1 VTAGEWLRKYTSI
14 FQLAGIE
21 AAADETRVLLGHALK
36 LSKSEVFARPESILS
51 GEELVRLAGLADR
64 RLRRE
69 PSAYITQNKEF
80 YGLEFLV
87 DSRVLI
93 PRPETE
99 LLVEEAVKFGLAL
112 VERNKKAI
120 TIVDVGTG
128 SGAIA
133 ISLATH
139 VPGSIIHAVD
149 ISTAALEVAAINI
162 ERHGLANRVI
172 PMQSDLLQQI
182 NCKVDIIAANLPY
195 IPQSGMR
202 LLQPEIIEYE
212 PEVALQGG
220 VRGTEVIGSLLEQ
233 VPAIINQNG
242 AVFLE
247 IGEGQEGEIMPVI
260 VRCLPGC
267 GVTLI
272 KDPAGINRVIKIE
285 AKGLLTSI

>member
-1 VTAGEWLRKYTSI
+1 MTAGEWLRKYTAI
-14 FQLAGIE
+14 FQKAAIE
-21 AAADETRVLLGHALK
+21 EAADEARVLLCHALK
-36 LSKSEVFARPESILS
+36 LSKAAIFAQPERMITTD
-51 GEELVRLAGLADR
+51 ELALLEGLADR

-69 PSAYITQNKEF
+69 PSAYITQSKEF

-99 LLVEEAVKFGLAL
+99 LLVEEAVKFGLAW
-112 VERNKKAI
+112 VERHKKAI
-120 TIVDVGTG
+120 TVVDVGTG

-133 ISLATH
+133 IALATH
-139 VPGSIIHAVD
+139 VPFSIIHAVD

-162 ERHGLANRVI
+162 ERHGLTNRVI

-202 LLQPEIIEYE
+202 LLQTEITEYE

-220 VRGTEVIGSLLEQ
+220 VRGTEVIVRLLEQ
-233 VPAIINQNG
+233 VLAIINQNG

-247 IGEGQEGEIMPVI
+247 IGEGQEGEIMKVI

>member
-1 VTAGEWLRKYTSI
+1 
-14 FQLAGIE
+14 
-21 AAADETRVLLGHALK
+21 LL
-36 LSKSEVFARPESILS
+36 E
-51 GEELVRLAGLADR
+51 GLADR

-80 YGLEFLV
+80 YGLDLFV
-87 DSRVLI
+87 DRRVLI

-99 LLVEEAVKFGLAL
+99 ILVEAAIEFARSWVAD
-112 VERNKKAI
+112 NKNDI

-133 ISLATH
+133 IALATH
-139 VPGSIIHAVD
+139 VPGSIFHAVD

-162 ERHGLANRVI
+162 ERHGLENRVI
-172 PMQSDLLQQI
+172 PTQSDLLQQI
-182 NCKVDIIAANLPY
+182 NCRVDIIAANLPY

-202 LLQPEIIEYE
+202 LLQPEITEYE

-220 VRGTEVIGSLLEQ
+220 VRGTEVIVRLLEQ

-260 VRCLPGC
+260 GRCLPGC

-272 KDPAGINRVIKIE
+272 KDLAGINRVIKIV
-285 AKGLLTSI
+285 AKRLLTSI

>member
-1 VTAGEWLRKYTSI
+1 
-14 FQLAGIE
+14 
-21 AAADETRVLLGHALK
+21 LL
-36 LSKSEVFARPESILS
+36 E
-51 GEELVRLAGLADR
+51 GLAER
-64 RLRRE
+64 RLKRE
-69 PSAYITQNKEF
+69 PAAYITQNREF

-99 LLVEEAVKFGLAL
+99 LLVEEAVKFGLAW
-112 VERNKKAI
+112 VERHKKAI
-120 TIVDVGTG
+120 TVVDVGTG

-133 ISLATH
+133 IALATH

-162 ERHGLANRVI
+162 ERHGLKNRVI
-172 PMQSDLLQQI
+172 HTQSDLLQQI
-182 NCKVDIIAANLPY
+182 NCGVDIIAANLPY

-202 LLQPEIIEYE
+202 LLQPEITEYE

-220 VRGTEVIGSLLEQ
+220 VRGTEVIERLLEQ

-260 VRCLPGC
+260 GRCLPGC